1 MPSTEYFRRQ
11 SDICLRLSMIASSE
25 EVANLLIAMA
35 QDYHAKADTLE
46 EQSPMAMPTIM
57 GPSTSPDGET
67 TEP

>member
-1 MPSTEYFRRQ
+1 
-11 SDICLRLSMIASSE
+11 MIASSE

-35 QDYHAKADTLE
+35 QDYHAKADVLE

>member
-1 MPSTEYFRRQ
+1 
-11 SDICLRLSMIASSE
+11 MIASSE

-35 QDYHAKADTLE
+35 QDYHAQADEIEAESTK
-46 EQSPMAMPTIM
+46 AMPTIM